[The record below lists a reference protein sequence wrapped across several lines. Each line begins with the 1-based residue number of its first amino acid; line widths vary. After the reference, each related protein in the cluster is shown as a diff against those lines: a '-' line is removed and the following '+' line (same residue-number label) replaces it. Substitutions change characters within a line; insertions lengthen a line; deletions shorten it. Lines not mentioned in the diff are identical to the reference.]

1 MGKERVVNVNLQ
13 MGLEP
18 HQLDTNMVSLNKLLV
33 MGSRGCSVLTEEV
46 PFELRSKRCLEMN
59 PEKLRES

>member
-1 MGKERVVNVNLQ
+1 

-33 MGSRGCSVLTEEV
+33 MGSRGSSVLTEEV
-46 PFELRSKRCLEMN
+46 PFELRSK
-59 PEKLRES
+59 